1 MDKKERYERYKYLT
15 GLSAWEIASYSDPSN
30 VMILNDGPSGL
41 RKPLKNGFTEQNE
54 VIQTVCMPTPS
65 ALAAS
70 FDRDACYESGELIA
84 KECLHH
90 KTNILLAPGINIK
103 HYVMCGRNF
112 EYFSEDPY
120 LTGVLAASYVN
131 GLEDSGVG
139 ACVKHYACNSQE
151 HGRTINSSELSLR
164 ALNEIYLRAFKY
176 TLKYSS
182 PSSIMT
188 SYNRINGEYVNES
201 EYLLQKKLRGEY
213 GFKGLIMSDWCAVSD
228 KGKSFRTGL
237 NIEMPLAKMSY
248 EFMDRGYGKSFDDD
262 DLIKLDREINETI
275 SKFKDTKPL
284 LNLDLD
290 ELHQKA
296 VSVADKT
303 IVLVKNDNNYLP
315 ISKKN
320 RILVLGYFANHA
332 RFVGKGSG
340 WVNAYRD
347 TTFLDVLDKNGVE
360 YDFLECYDE
369 EKISVTAED
378 LEAYRGKYDKILL
391 FLGQY
396 QSDESEGVDRSTIEL
411 RPQQIE
417 LLRMVK
423 KAFDSFATILVSGS
437 VVNVKDAYELS
448 DSMMITYLAGE
459 GQSEAIYNNL
469 IGRHNPSGRL
479 PETWISSLDQNPI
492 NAEYARRDIYHTYY
506 YDDIYVGYRYYDSD
520 SSGFILPFGYGLSYS
535 SFTYSD
541 FSYSLSDKKIEISLN
556 ITNTGDLDGEDVVQI
571 YIGKSKSDIYRPKK
585 ELKAFK
591 KAFVKAHTTERVN
604 IEVDIDD
611 IKSYRDS
618 TDSFELE
625 GGEYEVYVAKNTSN
639 IINEA
644 KITLDGVKFEE
655 QPKPAELAK
664 KEVPEKYSLDTP
676 AGILFENELFKQYV
690 RENNLPFDAE
700 NFEDRLF
707 WIDSKALRVTIC
719 DGDINIT
726 YEQMEDLV
734 EYLNQNSEINRAIN
748 FDGVVKKYLPWMKK
762 TAE

>member
-30 VMILNDGPSGL
+30 VIILNDGPSGL

-65 ALAAS
+65 ALASS
-70 FDRDACYESGELIA
+70 FDEEACYASGELIA

-90 KTNILLAPGINIK
+90 KTNVLLAPGINIK
-103 HYVMCGRNF
+103 RYVMCGRNF

-120 LTGVLAASYVN
+120 LTGVLAAKYVN
-131 GLEDSGVG
+131 GLEDNNVG

-213 GFKGLIMSDWCAVSD
+213 GFSGLIMSDWCAVSD

-248 EFMDRGYGKSFDDD
+248 DFMDRGYGKSFDDD
-262 DLIKLDREINETI
+262 DLIKLDKEIYETI
-275 SKFKDTKPL
+275 SKFKGTKSLPE
-284 LNLDLD
+284 LDLD
-290 ELHQKA
+290 ELHAKA
-296 VSVADKT
+296 VEVAEKT
-303 IVLVKNDNNYLP
+303 VVLAKNDNNYLP
-315 ISKKN
+315 ISKRDK
-320 RILVLGYFANHA
+320 ILVLGYFANHA

-347 TTFLDVLDKNGVE
+347 TTFLDVLDTNGVE
-360 YDFLECYDE
+360 YSFLECYDE
-369 EKISVTAED
+369 EKISITPEE
-378 LEAYRGKYDKILL
+378 LNKYSEGYDKVLL

-396 QSDESEGVDRSTIEL
+396 QSDESEGIDRSTIDL

-417 LLRMVK
+417 VLRMVK
-423 KAFDSFATILVSGS
+423 ECFDSFATVLVSGS
-437 VVNVKDAYELS
+437 VVNVKDVYSLS
-448 DSMMITYLAGE
+448 DSLMITYLAGE
-459 GQSEAIYNNL
+459 GQSEAIYSNL
-469 IGRHNPSGRL
+469 YGIHNPCGRL

-506 YDDIYVGYRYYDSD
+506 YDDIFVGYRYYDMHKE
-520 SSGFILPFGYGLSYS
+520 GFMLPFGYGLSYA
-535 SFTYSD
+535 SFNYSD
-541 FSYSLSDKKIEISLN
+541 FSYSLSEEKIKISLN
-556 ITNTGDLDGEDVVQI
+556 ITNISEIDGDDVIQI
-571 YIGKSKSDIYRPKK
+571 YIGKKNSDIYRPKK

-591 KAFVKAHTTERVN
+591 KVFVKAGATEYTE
-604 IEVDIDD
+604 ILVDIDD
-611 IKSYRDS
+611 LKSYRDL
-618 TDSFELE
+618 TDSFEIE
-625 GGEYEVYVAKNTSN
+625 DGRYEIYIAKNVSE
-639 IINEA
+639 IIDEA
-644 KITLDGVKFEE
+644 SITLQGVKFEE
-655 QPKPAELAK
+655 QPKPMELTK
-664 KEVPEKYSLDTP
+664 KDVPEKYSLDTP
-676 AGILFENELFKQYV
+676 AGILFDNKLFKQYA
-690 RENNLPFDAE
+690 RDNNLPFDAE
-700 NFEDRLF
+700 NFEERLF

-734 EYLNQNSEINRAIN
+734 EYLNNNSEIDRSIN
-748 FDGVVKKYLPWMKK
+748 FDEVVKKYLPWLRNK
-762 TAE
+762 

>member
-1 MDKKERYERYKYLT
+1 MEKQERYERYKYLT

-30 VMILNDGPSGL
+30 IIILNDGPSGL

-70 FDRDACYESGELIA
+70 FDEDACYESGELIA

-90 KTNILLAPGINIK
+90 KTNVLLAPGINIK

-120 LTGVLAASYVN
+120 LTGVLAAKYVN
-131 GLEDSGVG
+131 GLEKNGVG

-248 EFMDRGYGKSFDDD
+248 DFMDRGYGKSFDDE
-262 DLIKLDREINETI
+262 DLIKLDYEINQTI

-284 LNLDLD
+284 PELDLD
-290 ELHQKA
+290 KLHEQA

-303 IVLVKNDNNYLP
+303 VVLVKNDNNYLP
-315 ISKKN
+315 ISTED

-347 TTFLDVLDKNGVE
+347 TTFIDVLDKRGVE

-369 EKISVTAED
+369 EKITVTSAD
-378 LEAYRGKYDKILL
+378 LEKYRGKYDKVLL

-396 QSDESEGVDRSTIEL
+396 QSDESEGIDRSTIEL

-417 LLRMVK
+417 LLKMVK
-423 KAFDSFATILVSGS
+423 DTFHSFATVLVSGS
-437 VVNVKDAYELS
+437 VVNVKEVYGLS
-448 DSMMITYLAGE
+448 DSVMITYLAGE

-469 IGRHNPSGRL
+469 YGLHNPSGRL
-479 PETWISSLDQNPI
+479 PETWIASLDQNPI

-506 YDDIYVGYRYYDSD
+506 YDDIYVGYRYYDMHGD
-520 SSGFILPFGYGLSYS
+520 GFMLPFGYGLSYS
-535 SFTYSD
+535 NFTYSD
-541 FSYSLSDKKIEISLN
+541 FSYSLSDKKIEISLK
-556 ITNTGDLDGEDVVQI
+556 ITNTSDLDGEDVVQI
-571 YIGKSKSDIYRPKK
+571 YIGKSNSDIYRPKK

-591 KAFVKAHTTERVN
+591 KAFVKAHTTEQVV
-604 IEVDIDD
+604 IDVDLDD

-625 GGEYEVYVAKNTSN
+625 GGEYEIYVAKNTSF

-655 QPKPAELAK
+655 QPKPKELVK

-676 AGILFENELFKQYV
+676 AGILFENKIFKQYV
-690 RENNLPFDAE
+690 RDHNIPFDAE
-700 NFEDRLF
+700 NFEERLF

-726 YEQMEDLV
+726 YEQMEDIV
-734 EYLNQNSEINRAIN
+734 NYLNENSEIDRSIN
-748 FDGVVKKYLPWMKK
+748 FDGVVRKYLPWLKNS
-762 TAE
+762 AE